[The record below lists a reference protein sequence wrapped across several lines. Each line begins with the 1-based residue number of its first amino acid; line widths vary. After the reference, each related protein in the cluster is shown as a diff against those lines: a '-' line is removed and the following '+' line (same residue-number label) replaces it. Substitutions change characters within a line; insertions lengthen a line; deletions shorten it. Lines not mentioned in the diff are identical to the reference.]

1 MPSRPRTTSEGNH
14 PVPYW
19 NSLRI
24 HQGQFRP
31 HTMCIRDI
39 SYSPPSGS
47 PISPPSVN
55 CSTDSAGSSLS
66 IDESEPWPDGETVIG
81 RYSNSLTPDEAIA
94 EIDEHPDS
102 PMMHHSH
109 SPSSYVPMNPI
120 SSDDGYVDMMSPG
133 GGGGSKHNMS
143 PAASVSSVTSGTPST
158 DMRFAEYHL
167 EKVTSYLTPSED
179 ETSSTDRPIRAYSV
193 GSRSEY
199 ACYRTRPELT
209 STPENSRARAFSVG
223 SKSKKNHHNRVF
235 PPHSIHPHHGT
246 KSSSAPIL
254 SNSRLHNSW
263 MNDHMELD
271 FSKRNNSGYVEMK
284 PTGRLNEGY
293 VEMKPGRIPEISS
306 PYVDMRGGTSPAKS
320 SFLSLHHE
328 NFPYIDG
335 VPNNVMKAPQQD
347 GVRHD
352 YVDMSGRNNKKSSPP
367 VNRNHNTQSGYMDM
381 NFHNRRNDNHLLSMV
396 SPIKSSIPQT
406 YPQGSPNNSMDYMEM
421 DMQNSR
427 VHDTENQQVTDGYV
441 EMTLGSTK
449 TNHQLQ
455 PDSESGGVNP
465 DYANMNCGSAN
476 RRKEKKANNKKD
488 KTRSQ
493 PIAIQTTAS
502 SQVNLSVGSSSP
514 KYSTVCRKYSTG
526 TPPKMFLPLSGNN
539 VSPFSSL
546 PRQKSNSTRR
556 DSKDSSSSSVTTPSS
571 SSTIFPISINSPSSP
586 VKPQKTE
593 ATSVTMK
600 IPPAVVSIKYNKSP
614 PCDDDYIMM
623 DFDKNKKQ
631 SDGSEYVNFNP
642 VVKPAVAPIAK
653 DEFDDYAIMKPG
665 LGKVDQQKSKTLGFR
680 PISESKD
687 DLLATSPKPGDL
699 APDDTKSEET
709 AAHSPQ
715 YVRSESVNSE
725 KIARTRPGSTTSE
738 LGSSTS
744 TIVGSRPSS
753 VNSERIRPAS
763 VSSEVQLHYASLDL
777 AKADDDGGSGSK
789 SPRALKQNE
798 QGELTTTGFTY
809 AEIDFIKSQQNARVK
824 H

>member
-19 NSLRI
+19 NSLKI

-66 IDESEPWPDGETVIG
+66 IDESEPWPEPETLIG

-109 SPSSYVPMNPI
+109 SPSSYVPMNHHQ
-120 SSDDGYVDMMSPG
+120 SDDGYVDMMSPG
-133 GGGGSKHNMS
+133 TGKHHNMS

-179 ETSSTDRPIRAYSV
+179 ETSSADRPIRAYSV

-235 PPHSIHPHHGT
+235 PPHSILPHHGA

-271 FSKRNNSGYVEMK
+271 FSKRNNLSNSGYVEMK
-284 PTGRLNEGY
+284 PSQKMNEGY
-293 VEMKPGRIPEISS
+293 VEMKPGKIPEGS
-306 PYVDMRGGTSPAKS
+306 PYMDMRGSSSPAKNS
-320 SFLSLHHE
+320 LLSLHHD
-328 NFPYIDG
+328 NLPYIDG
-335 VPNNVMKAPQQD
+335 VPNNIA
-347 GVRHD
+347 RHD
-352 YVDMSGRNNKKSSPP
+352 YVDMSGRNNKKNSPP
-367 VNRNHNTQSGYMDM
+367 TIRNQNTQSGYMDM
-381 NFHNRRNDNHLLSMV
+381 NFHNRRNDSHLLTMV
-396 SPIKSSIPQT
+396 SPVKTTIPH
-406 YPQGSPNNSMDYMEM
+406 GSPVNSMDYMEM
-421 DMQNSR
+421 DNPR
-427 VHDTENQQVTDGYV
+427 VQEPPPATAPDGYV
-441 EMTLGSTK
+441 EMTLGPK
-449 TNHQLQ
+449 INHQ
-455 PDSESGGVNP
+455 EGANP

-476 RRKEKKANNKKD
+476 RKKGGSKKE

-493 PIAIQTTAS
+493 PIAIQTTIC
-502 SQVNLSVGSSSP
+502 SQVNLNVGSSSP
-514 KYSTVCRKYSTG
+514 KYTTTAYRKYSSG
-526 TPPKMFLPLSGNN
+526 TPPKMFLPLSGGSI
-539 VSPFSSL
+539 SPFSSL
-546 PRQKSNSTRR
+546 PRQKSNNPRR

-586 VKPQKTE
+586 VKPPKTE
-593 ATSVTMK
+593 IPVTMK
-600 IPPAVVSIKYNKSP
+600 IPQAVVNIKYNKPSE
-614 PCDDDYIMM
+614 DYIMM
-623 DFDKNKKQ
+623 DFEKNKKQ
-631 SDGSEYVNFNP
+631 DPSEYVNFNP
-642 VVKPAVAPIAK
+642 LVKPAVAPIAK
-653 DEFDDYAIMKPG
+653 DEFDDYAVMKPG
-665 LGKVDQQKSKTLGFR
+665 LAKIDQKPKTLGFR

-687 DLLATSPKPGDL
+687 DLVATSPKPGDTL
-699 APDDTKSEET
+699 PEEE
-709 AAHSPQ
+709 AHSPQ
-715 YVRSESVNSE
+715 YARSESVNSE

-777 AKADDDGGSGSK
+777 AKAEEEGGSK
-789 SPRALKQNE
+789 SPRALKQTE
-798 QGELTTTGFTY
+798 QQGEMTGFTY
-809 AEIDFIKSQQNARVK
+809 AEIDFIKSEQNARVK

>member
-1 MPSRPRTTSEGNH
+1 
-14 PVPYW
+14 
-19 NSLRI
+19 
-24 HQGQFRP
+24 
-31 HTMCIRDI
+31 MCIRDI

-47 PISPPSVN
+47 PISPPSAN
-55 CSTDSAGSSLS
+55 STDSAGSSLS
-66 IDESEPWPDGETVIG
+66 IDEPEAWNDGETLMG

-94 EIDEHPDS
+94 EIDENPDS
-102 PMMHHSH
+102 PMMHHSY
-109 SPSSYVPMNPI
+109 SPNTYVPMNPI
-120 SSDDGYVDMMSPG
+120 SSDDGYVDMSPG
-133 GGGGSKHNMS
+133 GGRHNMS

-199 ACYRTRPELT
+199 ACCRTRPELT
-209 STPENSRARAFSVG
+209 STPENSRVRAFSVG
-223 SKSKKNHHNRVF
+223 SKSKKNHHNRVL
-235 PPHSIHPHHGT
+235 PPHSIHHTHHGA

-271 FSKRNNSGYVEMK
+271 FSKRNNLSNSGYVEMK
-284 PTGRLNEGY
+284 PANKANEGY
-293 VEMKPGRIPEISS
+293 VEMKPGRIPEVS
-306 PYVDMRGGTSPAKS
+306 PYVDMRGGSSPAKTS
-320 SFLSLHHE
+320 LLSLHHD

-335 VPNNVMKAPQQD
+335 VPNNLAKVAPQD
-347 GVRHD
+347 VARND
-352 YVDMSGRNNKKSSPP
+352 YVDMSGRNNKKTSPP
-367 VNRNHNTQSGYMDM
+367 TSRNQNTQSGYMDM

-396 SPIKSSIPQT
+396 SPVKTTIS
-406 YPQGSPNNSMDYMEM
+406 QGSPGNSMDYMEM
-421 DMQNSR
+421 DMHNSR
-427 VHDTENQQVTDGYV
+427 VHENEMQQANDGYV
-441 EMTLGSTK
+441 EMTLGPK
-449 TNHQLQ
+449 TNHQRQSSL
-455 PDSESGGVNP
+455 ESGNGNA
-465 DYANMNCGSAN
+465 DYANMNCG
-476 RRKEKKANNKKD
+476 RKKERKTCKKE

-493 PIAIQTTAS
+493 PIAIQTTTS
-502 SQVNLSVGSSSP
+502 SQGNLNSGSPMYTPVG
-514 KYSTVCRKYSTG
+514 RKYSTG
-526 TPPKMFLPLSGNN
+526 TPPKMFLPLTGAN

-546 PRQKSNSTRR
+546 PRQKSNNARR
-556 DSKDSSSSSVTTPSS
+556 DSKDSSSSSLTTPSS

-586 VKPQKTE
+586 EKPQKTE
-593 ATSVTMK
+593 TPVTMK
-600 IPPAVVSIKYNKSP
+600 IPQAVVNIKYNKTP
-614 PCDDDYIMM
+614 PPPTDDYIMM
-623 DFDKNKKQ
+623 DFEKNKKQ
-631 SDGSEYVNFNP
+631 DTSEYVNFNP
-642 VVKPAVAPIAK
+642 AVKPAVAPIAK

-665 LGKVDQQKSKTLGFR
+665 TTTAAKLDAKPKSLGFR

-687 DLLATSPKPGDL
+687 DLATSPKPGDI
-699 APDDTKSEET
+699 APDDGKTEET
-709 AAHSPQ
+709 TTQSPQ

-763 VSSEVQLHYASLDL
+763 VSAEVQLHYASLDL
-777 AKADDDGGSGSK
+777 AKAEEEGSR

-798 QGELTTTGFTY
+798 QGELTGFTY
-809 AEIDFIKSQQNARVK
+809 AEIDFIKSEQNARVK